1 MNFSRRGWPELTP
14 FLYRILVAAA
24 YGLGYPLLARR
35 YGEGLRERR
44 GLYDGEKRES
54 LPKGSWWVHAVSVG
68 EVQTAWPLLEKI
80 RERFP
85 AMKVVLSTTTATGK
99 DMAFRLAEGLFAH
112 HIYYPWDVPWIV
124 SRALDSVQPKAY
136 IVMETE
142 VWPNMLRAL
151 SQRCIPA
158 FLVNGRFSERTAR
171 NIRVHPA
178 FWRKVY
184 DLFSLMMVRSSRDRD
199 LLCSVGISEGKVHV
213 TGDCKVDALLLRRR
227 KANLSAVRDSLRG
240 RGPVFLAGSTHQGE
254 EEVVLEAFRKVRGIM
269 PEARLILVPRHPER
283 GSAVLALAEAA
294 APAALWTSGER
305 DRDILVVDRI
315 GVLFDLYG
323 IADSAF
329 IGGSLVDKGGQNI
342 MEPASFGIPFSHGP
356 FMRDFVDSAKDLGE
370 RGVARQV
377 ADAGEIAAHW
387 VESMNPEMRE
397 KARCGAESYFSA
409 LGGAV
414 QESLDKING
423 VMGA

>member
-1 MNFSRRGWPELTP
+1 
-14 FLYRILVAAA
+14 
-24 YGLGYPLLARR
+24 
-35 YGEGLRERR
+35 
-44 GLYDGEKRES
+44 
-54 LPKGSWWVHAVSVG
+54 
-68 EVQTAWPLLEKI
+68 
-80 RERFP
+80 
-85 AMKVVLSTTTATGK
+85 
-99 DMAFRLAEGLFAH
+99 
-112 HIYYPWDVPWIV
+112 
-124 SRALDSVQPKAY
+124 
-136 IVMETE
+136 
-142 VWPNMLRAL
+142 
-151 SQRCIPA
+151 
-158 FLVNGRFSERTAR
+158 
-171 NIRVHPA
+171 
-178 FWRKVY
+178 
-184 DLFSLMMVRSSRDRD
+184 
-199 LLCSVGISEGKVHV
+199 
-213 TGDCKVDALLLRRR
+213 
-227 KANLSAVRDSLRG
+227 
-240 RGPVFLAGSTHQGE
+240 
-254 EEVVLEAFRKVRGIM
+254 M

-414 QESLDKING
+414 EESLDKING